1 MSLIITDLETDETVA
16 EIHDDGTIDAQ
27 DPMVE
32 EDIDMMLEHNRAAPY
47 RHTSYEENGGEDG
60 DEEVINEEVTDIQP
74 GEQGYLV
81 AVMENLTYPYAVD
94 QEETDPE
101 QFVDP
106 DIHGDDE
113 EEVEDDE

>member
-16 EIHDDGTIDAQ
+16 EIHDDGTIDTQ

-32 EDIDMMLEHNRAAPY
+32 EDIDMMLERDRAAPY
-47 RHTSYEENGGEDG
+47 RHSTYVENGGEEG
-60 DEEVINEEVTDIQP
+60 DEEAINEEVTLIEP

-113 EEVEDDE
+113 EVEDDE